1 MRSSAPLHG
10 IGILVGVGSNQAISI
25 NYLVYDSFFLY
36 SEVRLSG
43 VMDFEVAS

>member
-10 IGILVGVGSNQAISI
+10 IGILVGVGSNQVISI
-25 NYLVYDSFFLY
+25 NYFVYDFVLY

-43 VMDFEVAS
+43 VIDFEVAF